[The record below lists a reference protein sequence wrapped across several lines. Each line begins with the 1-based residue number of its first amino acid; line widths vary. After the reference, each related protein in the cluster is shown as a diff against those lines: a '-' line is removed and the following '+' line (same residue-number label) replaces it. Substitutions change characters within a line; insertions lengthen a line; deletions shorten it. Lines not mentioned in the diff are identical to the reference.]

1 MFDSCSVIQFAVN
14 QVGTHIPI
22 PLLKIL
28 RVNDPQVLVSLTK
41 SKNPVKRKK
50 AVQTLG
56 TIHHWP
62 GIYLMSTNNFSLPT
76 CQNKFKVSFSLTF
89 SFVIKDHLSNL
100 TVFFSKL
107 L

>member
-1 MFDSCSVIQFAVN
+1 MHLRHEFNFLTIKSAKISIFHNEQSIILFAVN
-14 QVGTHIPI
+14 RIVTHVPI

-62 GIYLMSTNNFSLPT
+62 GIYLIPKKKIFIHMS
-76 CQNKFKVSFSLTF
+76 
-89 SFVIKDHLSNL
+89 
-100 TVFFSKL
+100 
-107 L
+107 

>member
-1 MFDSCSVIQFAVN
+1 MNVSFSIILFAVN
-14 QVGTHIPI
+14 RIVTHVPI

-62 GIYLMSTNNFSLPT
+62 GIYLIPKKKFLST
-76 CQNKFKVSFSLTF
+76 CHNKFKVTF
-89 SFVIKDHLSNL
+89 SFTSSFGFKDHVSNVTFL
-100 TVFFSKL
+100 IL